1 MRLFIMDKQ
10 QKEMATAKANIATRK
25 AEIKEYNFGS
35 RKKAVRG
42 GGGLINQ
49 TINFNMPLCDR
60 YFESMPPQ
68 LQELIEYAS
77 VHGSDGS
84 ITVQALVDH
93 TISMGKAFSAN
104 QVQDATHIISAYNG
118 RFKKAYKGINL
129 EDLSN
134 LWTLTS

>member
-1 MRLFIMDKQ
+1 MRLFIMNKQ
-10 QKEMATAKANIATRK
+10 QKKDALEVATAIANVDAK
-25 AEIKEYNFGS
+25 KGYNFGS
-35 RKKAVRG
+35 RKEAVRG
-42 GGGLINQ
+42 GGGLPNQ

-84 ITVQALVDH
+84 ITVKALVDH

-104 QVQDATHIISAYNG
+104 EVQDATHVISAYNA
-118 RFKKAYKGINL
+118 RFRKAYKGINL
-129 EDLSN
+129 EDLAN
-134 LWTLTS
+134 MWTLTN

>member
-1 MRLFIMDKQ
+1 MNKQ
-10 QKEMATAKANIATRK
+10 EKEMANAKANIATRK

-49 TINFNMPLCDR
+49 TVNFNLALCDR
-60 YFESMPPQ
+60 YYESMPPQ

-77 VHGSDGS
+77 VHGSNGS
-84 ITVQALVDH
+84 ITMKALVDH
-93 TISMGKAFSAN
+93 SISLGKAFSAN
-104 QVQDATHIISAYNG
+104 EVQDATHVISAYTG
-118 RFKKAYKGINL
+118 RFKKAYKGISL
-129 EDLSN
+129 DDLAN